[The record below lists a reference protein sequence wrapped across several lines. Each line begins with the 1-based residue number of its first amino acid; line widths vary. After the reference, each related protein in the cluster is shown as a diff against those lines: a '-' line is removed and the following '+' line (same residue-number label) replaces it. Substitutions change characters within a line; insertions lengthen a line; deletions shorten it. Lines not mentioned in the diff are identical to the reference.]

1 MSIELYVKDRFS
13 TMNLFLP
20 FLCSAEDKNMIL
32 HYLTK
37 QDFEEEEEKIEE
49 EEEVEEEKELKP
61 ARLVQVNKE
70 GDGLCVIDGVT
81 GNVLETWEKEVTL
94 NSIRLHFPDAII
106 TENAQQFLNRGM
118 EDKLNRGME
127 DKEDIDDEVED
138 ELIDEEEHEPKDT
151 SQIPITL
158 EITAKITKRE
168 LTSENQHPISLDIDG
183 KAYPYV
189 SSGSFFGLCSSHD
202 TVEEAV
208 KSLHEWISQQK
219 QWFKCY
225 GRRIIV
231 KLETVNEV
239 TVKQQNLQAY
249 F

>member
-1 MSIELYVKDRFS
+1 MSIELYVKDRFNI
-13 TMNLFLP
+13 MNLFLP
-20 FLCSAEDKNMIL
+20 FIRSDQDRNMIL
-32 HYLTK
+32 HYLTGDEEEDEY
-37 QDFEEEEEKIEE
+37 QEEEPEEEEEE
-49 EEEVEEEKELKP
+49 
-61 ARLVQVNKE
+61 
-70 GDGLCVIDGVT
+70 
-81 GNVLETWEKEVTL
+81 
-94 NSIRLHFPDAII
+94 
-106 TENAQQFLNRGM
+106 
-118 EDKLNRGME
+118 
-127 DKEDIDDEVED
+127 
-138 ELIDEEEHEPKDT
+138 EPKDT
-151 SQIPITL
+151 TNIPITL
-158 EITAKITKRE
+158 DMVARISRRE
-168 LTSENQHPISLDIDG
+168 PTVENKHPISLDIDG

-189 SSGSFFGLCSSHD
+189 SSGSFFGLYSSHD